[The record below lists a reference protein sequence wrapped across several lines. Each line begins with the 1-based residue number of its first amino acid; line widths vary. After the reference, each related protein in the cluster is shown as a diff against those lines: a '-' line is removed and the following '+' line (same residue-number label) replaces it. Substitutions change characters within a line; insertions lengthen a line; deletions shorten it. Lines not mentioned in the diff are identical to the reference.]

1 MKIKKKSAAPKL
13 QREDTLLGN
22 KMSFDTIESY
32 KALRTNLGF
41 ALHKSEGCKKLTVT
55 SSFAGEGKSTTAVNT
70 AIGFAQTGAKV
81 IIIDCDL
88 RKPHTHT
95 FFKLKNKIGLSNYI
109 EGTAHEADIL
119 LETTEPN
126 LSLIT
131 AGSIPPNPSELLS
144 SDKFTQLVDNIASKY
159 DYIVF
164 DTPPVNVVSDSLS
177 VAPHSDG
184 VVIVVRQNI
193 TTHPELSAAIDAF
206 EFAGVKILGFIFN
219 SVDNTSASVYHS
231 RYYKRY
237 GYKRGSKY
245 GYYYRR
251 SYGYNKD
258 HKEKESSSK

>member
-1 MKIKKKSAAPKL
+1 MRKSKNSAKTKI
-13 QREDTLLGN
+13 QREDTLLSN
-22 KMSFDTIESY
+22 KMSFDTVESY

-41 ALHKSEGCKKLTVT
+41 ALHKSEGCKKLTIT
-55 SSFAGEGKSTTAVNT
+55 SSFAGEGKSTTSVNT

-81 IIIDCDL
+81 MIIDCDL

-95 FFKLKNKIGLSNYI
+95 FFKLKNKLGLSNYI
-109 EGTAHEADIL
+109 EGAASQEDIV

-144 SDKFTQLVDNIASKY
+144 SDRFVKLVDALTSKY

-164 DTPPVNVVSDSLS
+164 DTPPVNVVSDALS

-193 TTHPELSAAIDAF
+193 TTHPELNAAVEAF
-206 EFAGVKILGFIFN
+206 EFAGIKILGFVFN
-219 SVDNTSASVYHS
+219 SVDNNVSSVYHS
-231 RYYKRY
+231 RYYKHY
-237 GYKRGSKY
+237 GYKRYGKY
-245 GYYYRR
+245 GYYRR

-258 HKEKESSSK
+258 HKKSESSK